1 MDNNGL
7 LMLDDNDHWIIM
19 VDNDGWMM
27 LDENDQSVTIVDND
41 GKDNV
46 G

>member
-7 LMLDDNDHWIIM
+7 LMLDDNDQWIIM

-27 LDENDQSVTIVDND
+27 LDENYQQVTIVDND

>member
-27 LDENDQSVTIVDND
+27 LDENYQQVTIVDND